1 MCSTPPLAGQWQ
13 WLVTWEGGSSVAG
26 PGTPPPVILQLLL
39 LLIPRD
45 VARRSQDT
53 RTQQWPA
60 VTSLSTPG
68 SRMSFLRGSANYVWC
83 TTSVLGK
90 GATGAVF
97 QVSWKLF
104 LIFTLMRRPNTFY
117 SSTQGKLMETDIGQ
131 RHDDIHFNLVPFF
144 TLCDSN
150 SAFAIMHILK
160 SVSLVDMWW
169 VAGSQQT

>member
-39 LLIPRD
+39 LIHRN

-60 VTSLSTPG
+60 VTSPSTPG

-104 LIFTLMRRPNTFY
+104 TPMKHPIKFY
-117 SSTQGKLMETDIGQ
+117 SSTRHKENWWKLTLGKGMMKFISSILS
-131 RHDDIHFNLVPFF
+131 PF
-144 TLCDSN
+144 TPSV
-150 SAFAIMHILK
+150 IRILLFPCVF
-160 SVSLVDMWW
+160 SIVFH
-169 VAGSQQT
+169 